1 MKKKNMYIGAFLLS
15 LGLGFSAMAVNGLV
29 PIPFAGSA
37 LAAADE
43 GDTPED
49 PTPEKVSYLNV
60 TSQSIADNAS
70 VASLPAVTGVWYDF
84 DYNSDKPLPLGSGT
98 ITVTKDGA
106 AFKSYEIGTAAEV
119 YIDTENGSRLCI
131 DFGAA
136 LKPGVYVV
144 TVPEA
149 AVQAQGSEADNETIF
164 KNNEIV
170 NTFTVIQAAYFNVT
184 SQSIADNASVSSLP
198 GVTGVWYNFGY
209 NSDNSLPLGS
219 GTITVTKDGEPF
231 KSYEIGTSSEV
242 YIDRNW
248 TARLCIDFGAALEPG
263 VYVVTV
269 PEGAVR
275 VQDIEASDSGS
286 GTEKIFKNR
295 EIVNTFTVLRGFE
308 YSVTPATGS
317 KQKASALETIT
328 LTYPEGTTVS
338 LNGTLELK
346 HFNAGVTSVATTY
359 SAAVEGNVVTL
370 KAADVKA
377 ITPCTREI
385 SLEYYYLDVPSGA
398 VKVTDSGSA
407 YPQGAFTVG
416 NWSVEADQAA
426 IVFTPALDTPDLK
439 ISDIETITVELPEN
453 YTIAN
458 AYVEKGTMAFF
469 TIYPNPVNTSYGYE
483 YKIVSQDGK
492 KYVCAQQRA
501 TTTGT
506 AKNEPDLCI
515 KGSTTLRFNN
525 GILSKDGVKQGI
537 INFDA
542 YNLDGKEAAV
552 IYNSTPGNGKAV
564 TSIASLTLNFCHN
577 TEVVNPDAVIE
588 LWSNG
593 VMLASVKASETTTA
607 KALPGAGGATSIGF
621 SNKFKDNGANRTQP
635 GVYVFKVPAGTFKD
649 VTNNYLNEAH
659 EIQAYIPGDLEYTVS
674 PATCAV
680 KADGTNYIV
689 TPGSDEIFTSLEEVV
704 LTYPNA
710 TKITLSPDLSGIRQN
725 SFMGQVTYKNASSNK
740 APSNYTGYKPDLQL
754 EVVGENQV
762 KVRFNKYVYPTPE
775 GFVVGIKIAKGAF
788 VVYEKGA
795 DGVETQTANK
805 DLILY
810 YPGFHMA
817 KPEIITPADL
827 NAVTA
832 DDTYF
837 RIQASGSIYSQTF
850 GPNTEDGQVD
860 PAYAPYIV
868 NAAGEQQCRL
878 TEAAVTDGLQTLM
891 DLKIPAGTDLAPGN
905 YKLIIP
911 AHGLQG
917 GNSSATSTTVV
928 FNKDQFEYDFTVH
941 ANLADN
947 LLLYSPDEATFNLNT
962 CPAGPTVF
970 QWLVNGQLTLNTADE
985 SYFKVTMPLEDQ
997 TFEVPMNPEFGFIQ
1011 YIPEF
1016 TPDGG
1021 TTLAEGDDVDD
1032 PIGVDT
1038 PKTGLLVVDLRQ
1050 MDLDG
1055 QFAQAYGDYIIEF
1068 PDGAFSIGG
1077 LTAKGCSFKYTYEA
1091 LPVDFTYEL
1100 TPAEDTYYGDDLAEV
1115 IKIKFPNAS
1124 SITYE
1129 DKEVATLTMP
1139 DGTVLTC
1146 NYPKVDQDG
1155 NAELLFTFNAAG
1167 KEWAQG
1173 KYVFTINPNKVGV
1186 DCTADTGNFEGLTK
1200 EFTLV
1205 HPAKL
1210 SDHMSLTTPPS
1221 LECDVTTATTPY
1233 GDGMGVISLGLDSD
1247 AIQINAKG
1255 DQVITMAYN
1264 GEVICSLPVN
1274 QPEDDMRMAIMNAGA
1289 FEGEDDLIGGPAN
1302 NTLFIQFV
1310 DLNNETDIEKYQ
1322 KDGAYTVNIP
1332 DGALLMND
1340 VPMKGLSLTYNYSSK
1355 APELKFEWTTEPEGG
1370 DYKAEPKDL
1379 LSNIKLIV
1387 KDGTYINYKGST
1399 GGGKLT
1405 APNGEEIQKSDWPE
1419 ISSDNTLTYRFNHK
1433 NTNWEAL
1440 GYGTYTFSVA
1450 PGYVNV
1456 GNPYWDE
1463 YESDGNFN
1471 EDVTVL
1477 YNVQKNGTSS
1487 VTLIGVP
1494 AADSY
1499 SVYTVDGKA
1508 VLLNA
1513 APEAV
1518 LDLEPGLYIINGCK
1532 TMLRK

>member
-501 TTTGT
+501 TSSGT
-506 AKNEPDLCI
+506 AKNEPGLCI
-515 KGSTTLRFNN
+515 KGSTTLRFNSN
-525 GILSKDGVKQGI
+525 ILSKDGVKQGI

-593 VMLASVKASETTTA
+593 VLLASVKASETTTA

-775 GFVVGIKIAKGAF
+775 GFVVGLKIAKGAF

-850 GPNTEDGQVD
+850 GPNTDDGQVD

-868 NAAGEQQCRL
+868 NAAGEEQCRL
-878 TEAAVTDGLQTLM
+878 KEAAVTDGLQTLM

-1077 LTAKGCSFKYTYEA
+1077 LSAKGCRFKYTYEA
-1091 LPVDFTYEL
+1091 LAVDFTYEL
-1100 TPAEDTYYGDDLAEV
+1100 TPAPVEGGTVSDLSTV
-1115 IKIKFPNAS
+1115 TLSFPNS
-1124 SITYE
+1124 TYVTYS
-1129 DKEVATLTMP
+1129 DNVARLTMP
-1139 DGTVLTC
+1139 DGTVLKC
-1146 NYPKVDQDG
+1146 SYPDLISPDSQVNQG
-1155 NAELLFTFNAAG
+1155 LVLRFG
-1167 KEWAQG
+1167 K
-1173 KYVFTINPNKVGV
+1173 
-1186 DCTADTGNFEGLTK
+1186 ADTKWTDGVYTLTVNPYTVAVDVSEDNPNFEGLTVQYVYK
-1200 EFTLV
+1200 APV
-1205 HPAKL
+1205 RL
-1210 SDHMSLTTPPS
+1210 SDHLGLQMPSSLD
-1221 LECDVTTATTPY
+1221 CNVTSVYPGY
-1233 GDGMGVISLGLDSD
+1233 YMGMVILGLDSND
-1247 AIQINAKG
+1247 VLVNSEC
-1255 DQVITMAYN
+1255 DTPITMTYN
-1264 GEVICSLPVN
+1264 DEVIGNIPLNVSDEERRVQIIGIATTEGSDDFLPGVTSISLYLVFA
-1274 QPEDDMRMAIMNAGA
+1274 EDGADMSKFRN
-1289 FEGEDDLIGGPAN
+1289 
-1302 NTLFIQFV
+1302 
-1310 DLNNETDIEKYQ
+1310 
-1322 KDGAYTVNIP
+1322 DGAYTVSIP
-1332 DGALLMND
+1332 DGAFVMNG
-1340 VPMKGLSLTYNYSSK
+1340 VPMKGLTLTYNYAGK
-1355 APELKFEWTTEPEGG
+1355 APARSFEWSVEPAGG

-1379 LSNIKLIV
+1379 LSEIRLTV
-1387 KDGTYINYKGST
+1387 KDAKYIYYKNR

-1405 APNGEEIQKSDWPE
+1405 APDGTAINAGYPRLEQP
-1419 ISSDNTLTYRFNHK
+1419 NTIAYQFGNK
-1433 NTNWEAL
+1433 NTDWEAL

-1499 SVYTVDGKA
+1499 SVYTVDGNA